1 MTRLELKLETNWRFR
16 EERIAKGEKR
26 KGNNGEDIQYCQG
39 EQEVQISGPAAQSLS
54 YLRTSARLS
63 AQVRDLPPV
72 LPWAGSARRDS
83 RGHEVELVGQ
93 WPGVGGEW
101 LGSPSRL
108 VLSQALMKRWREQFV
123 RKLTSD
129 DLRRYKA

>member
-39 EQEVQISGPAAQSLS
+39 EQEVQIPGPAAQSLS

-63 AQVRDLPPV
+63 AQVRYLPSV
-72 LPWAGSARRDS
+72 LPWPGPEGRDS

-93 WPGVGGEW
+93 G
-101 LGSPSRL
+101 
-108 VLSQALMKRWREQFV
+108 LSESGWVV
-123 RKLTSD
+123 R
-129 DLRRYKA
+129 RGWFF